1 MALNTISGM
10 EAAIS
15 DWTNAGISA
24 TQTRDLIT
32 LGENRIYRELRVR
45 GMEESTTIAVS
56 NGTIPVPADYAE
68 LKDAHVSNNPSQAL
82 IRVSLDQ
89 IYRKYPVR
97 TAAGRPQFI
106 ARDGDNFVFG
116 PYPGSGYSIVLNYY
130 AKPAT
135 VVGST
140 LTGVILSNPGLLLFA
155 SLAEA
160 EPYLGRDE
168 RIMVWEQKYMMIK
181 KDVQRESDREDSSGQ
196 SLAVTPG

>member
-1 MALNTISGM
+1 
-10 EAAIS
+10 
-15 DWTNAGISA
+15 
-24 TQTRDLIT
+24 
-32 LGENRIYRELRVR
+32 
-45 GMEESTTIAVS
+45 
-56 NGTIPVPADYAE
+56 
-68 LKDAHVSNNPSQAL
+68 L

-140 LTGVILSNPGLLLFA
+140 LTGIILSNPGLLLFA

>member
-1 MALNTISGM
+1 M